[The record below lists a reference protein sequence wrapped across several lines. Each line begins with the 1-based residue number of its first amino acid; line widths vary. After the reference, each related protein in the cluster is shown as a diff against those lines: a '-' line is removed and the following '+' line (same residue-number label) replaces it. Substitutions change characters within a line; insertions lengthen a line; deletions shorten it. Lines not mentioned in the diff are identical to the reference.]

1 MTLYG
6 NAKARSNGDV
16 VDENEERACGYHM
29 SYLVVMNLGWACI
42 DANNS

>member
-16 VDENEERACGYHM
+16 VDENEERACGRGVIM
-29 SYLVVMNLGWACI
+29 IFSKI
-42 DANNS
+42 FKES